1 MENNTNN
8 IDFLE
13 ELKQDYQL
21 VTKKLESQQINNERL
36 LRIVMKNKMKGIQ
49 KYVYLELLVC
59 LPIVLWGFL
68 YFYSKNYISLP
79 LVIITIVI
87 GMADLLCDFRINKVT
102 GKDWLEEDLL
112 ASRTTLLKMKQLR
125 TKRLSYDIY
134 ALIVWFGFLCYDLYN
149 HVPTALAL
157 RLIVAYFIGG
167 ILGGGIAYAVHRKQQ
182 RINDELIKEIDRFK
196 NEDFSQH

>member
-1 MENNTNN
+1 MENKVNN

-36 LRIVMKNKMKGIQ
+36 LRIVMKSKMKGIK

-59 LPIVLWGFL
+59 LPIALCGFL

-79 LVIITIVI
+79 LVIITLVI
-87 GMADLLCDFRINKVT
+87 GMASLLCDFRINKVMV
-102 GKDWLEEDLL
+102 KDCLEEDLL
-112 ASRTTLLKMKQLR
+112 ASRSTLLKMKQMR
-125 TKRLSYDIY
+125 TKYLLYDIF
-134 ALIVWFGFLCYDLYN
+134 ALIVWFGFLSYDLYI
-149 HVPTALAL
+149 HVPTALAVGH
-157 RLIVAYFIGG
+157 IVAFFIGG
-167 ILGGGIAYAVHRKQQ
+167 IMGVGIAYAVHRKQQ

-196 NEDFSQH
+196 NEEVC